1 MLYTKTMNFRYLSIS
16 HHTAPVA
23 RRERFHLDEAEKQ
36 RLTDAL
42 RKTYPDLNA
51 LLILVTCNR
60 TELYFETAG
69 TRAVQVRDFFLNW
82 KLGEIRSEDQVDFRI
97 SDQTDDTVR
106 HMLSVAAGLK
116 SSVLGDAEIIHQI
129 KKAYHHSLEQHLQ
142 GSLLERCVQTL
153 FRSHKRISNE
163 TGFRDGTTST
173 AYKSMKLI
181 GDTYG
186 SEASRKK
193 ILFVGAGDI
202 VRQLFKY
209 NTKFGYRNIFVT
221 NRTEERAQKLAST
234 FKVHFMA
241 WDRLLDNDLGEFDVI
256 ISAASHC
263 PSLIAGGIR
272 TDRKVLLVD
281 LAVPGNIDGALR
293 RQPNVV
299 LEDLDSIGASL
310 QQNRDTRTSA
320 TESVREIVEEEWGLY
335 LDWYRLQPFR
345 SLMASRKEKVLKQ
358 LNRSKVREAAKRSG
372 VEISELANRIM
383 RKALKQPEALHNDDK
398 LFKLI
403 SEYEPLQT
411 V

>member
-16 HHTAPVA
+16 HHTAPVS
-23 RRERFHLDEAEKQ
+23 RRERFHLDEAEKM

-42 RKTYPDLNA
+42 RKSCPDLNA

-60 TELYFETAG
+60 TELYFETAD

-97 SDQTDDTVR
+97 SDETDDTVR
-106 HMLSVAAGLK
+106 HLLSVAAGLK

-129 KKAYHHSLEQHLQ
+129 KKSYHHSLEQNLQ

-173 AYKSMKLI
+173 AYKALKLI
-181 GDTYG
+181 GDTFG
-186 SEASRKK
+186 SEASNKK
-193 ILFVGAGDI
+193 ILFVGSGDI

-209 NTKFGYRNIFVT
+209 NTKFGYQNIYVT
-221 NRTEERAQKLAST
+221 NRTEARAQKLADA
-234 FKVHFMA
+234 FKVNFWA
-241 WDRLLDNDLGEFDVI
+241 WDRLLANELESFDVI

-272 TDRKVLLVD
+272 TDRQVLLVD

-310 QQNRDTRTSA
+310 QQNRDTRTAA